1 MKKVESLKDIINEVL
16 KENPELADLWIEN
29 SVKSKK
35 KSDKVYIN
43 TLIFEFIKD
52 FNLIDDLKEYIKV
65 ALEILYKGND

>member
-1 MKKVESLKDIINEVL
+1 MKKVESLTDIINEVL

-43 TLIFEFIKD
+43 TMIFEFIKD